1 MITQRGVSGFLL
13 AFQLRDVLTRFG
25 VFPFQ
30 FLLAV
35 LRIFQVGGCFRT
47 FLVWS
52 SKSLLAALRAAASS
66 WAMLVRY
73 RR

>member
-35 LRIFQVGGCFRT
+35 LRIFQVGGCFPD
-47 FLVWS
+47 LSGVVI
-52 SKSLLAALRAAASS
+52 KVVIGRAEGSRL
-66 WAMLVRY
+66 MLVRY